1 MSARPLP
8 RGVEP
13 TRHATLANRLNSAAI
28 HLLRRLAQTDART
41 GLTPARLSA
50 LSVLA
55 YGGAQTMGELARSE
69 GVTLPTASR
78 LVEAL
83 VAAGLIVRA
92 PDRSDRRIVRIAI
105 TPRGRRLMEQGR
117 SRRIAALA
125 RELEALDADEL
136 DALTAAVTALE
147 RLERPAARAAHEK
160 RAATPREPGGRRD
173 RTHTRN

>member
-1 MSARPLP
+1 MPARPLP
-8 RGVEP
+8 GGVEP
-13 TRHATLANRLNSAAI
+13 TRHARLANRLNSAAI

-83 VAAGLIVRA
+83 VAAGLVLRA

-117 SRRIAALA
+117 ARRIATLA
-125 RELEALDADEL
+125 RELEALDGNEL
-136 DALTAAVTALE
+136 DALTAAVAALE
-147 RLERPAARAAHEK
+147 RLERLAGGAVHEK
-160 RAATPREPGGRRD
+160 TAATPRESGGRRD
-173 RTHTRN
+173 RTHARN